1 MLSPGDR
8 VKDYEV
14 IAPLRS
20 GGMAMLYLARRRGV
34 GGFSRLVALK
44 LVHSHLLDHEGINRL
59 FLEEARIAANIAHPN
74 VVNVEEVGQCGGN
87 YFIAMEYVHGVSLG
101 ELLGSLV
108 DRRLRMSPKLCVWL
122 AAQVA
127 EALHAAHE
135 ATGENGVPLRIVH
148 RDVSPQNIL
157 ISHTGHIKLIDFGI
171 AGSQHTSEHDG
182 NGRSVLGKLG
192 YMAPE
197 QLRMQVADRRS
208 DVYALGVTLWEMLTS
223 RNLFRCQR
231 IDDERDWA
239 TREAPP
245 PPSKYSAIAMPALD
259 RAVLKAIACEP
270 DARHE
275 SALAFRAALLRA
287 APAAAQVDAPIF
299 AALMH
304 SMLGAELERRSANW
318 PSDVS
323 RELHLDEIENTP
335 ALNLGELTA
344 DMGGADDSRTARD
357 AAEEDPTTVAEAPSA
372 LRSARPAGPTAADG
386 EERDSAR
393 ARAMVYASA
402 TPSTPQAQ
410 IDTVAVPP
418 SDARPPA
425 GRTLRALSLAAL
437 SLVLGLMLGSLSS
450 GSPPGTALGV
460 ALETQARAAPATPPA
475 RKPTF
480 TVLSEL
486 RLGPA
491 ATVEARGSAREQS
504 NLEVRGSA
512 QSKLEARASSVAAE
526 APGLL
531 PTPRALVASAADAP
545 EPPLVPSQAVASTA
559 EAPARAPVA
568 RLTPAPERR
577 APAHARAAVKRGPAG
592 ARKAMLRPARAKPG
606 GLANRKQK
614 SVPRPRAAMKADA
627 PW

>member
-44 LVHSHLLDHEGINRL
+44 LVHPHLLEQEGINRL

-108 DRRLRMSPKLCVWL
+108 DRRLRMSPKLSVWL

-135 ATGENGVPLRIVH
+135 ATGENGVPLQIVH
-148 RDVSPQNIL
+148 RDISPQNVL

-171 AGSQHTSEHDG
+171 ADSQHTAEHDG
-182 NGRSVLGKLG
+182 HGRSVLGKLG

-197 QLRMQVADRRS
+197 QLRMRAADRRS

-239 TREAPP
+239 TRENPP
-245 PPSKYSAIAMPALD
+245 PPSKYSAIALPALD
-259 RAVLKAIACEP
+259 RVVLKAIACEP
-270 DARHE
+270 AARYE

-287 APAAAQVDAPIF
+287 APSAAQVDAPMF
-299 AALMH
+299 AALLH
-304 SMLGAELERRSANW
+304 SMLGQELERRSANW

-344 DMGGADDSRTARD
+344 DMGGADDSRARD

-372 LRSARPAGPTAADG
+372 LRSARPLAPVAAG
-386 EERDSAR
+386 EEHEHAHAAR
-393 ARAMVYASA
+393 YASA
-402 TPSTPQAQ
+402 TPSSPEAH
-410 IDTVAVPP
+410 IDTLAVPP
-418 SDARPPA
+418 SAARTPA
-425 GRTLRALSLAAL
+425 SRTARALSLAAL
-437 SLVLGLMLGSLSS
+437 SLVLGLMLGSLGS
-450 GSPPGTALGV
+450 GPPPRSVLDVVLEPPSHAAPASTATRKPTRTLLSELTLRPAGAV
-460 ALETQARAAPATPPA
+460 ARAAATDTRAAPTAQQAAAHATQQAPSTASQPA
-475 RKPTF
+475 
-480 TVLSEL
+480 V
-486 RLGPA
+486 G
-491 ATVEARGSAREQS
+491 
-504 NLEVRGSA
+504 
-512 QSKLEARASSVAAE
+512 E
-526 APGLL
+526 APL
-531 PTPRALVASAADAP
+531 
-545 EPPLVPSQAVASTA
+545 
-559 EAPARAPVA
+559 EAPAAAGDEVVAVVAPQPPIKQVGLA
-568 RLTPAPERR
+568 RR
-577 APAHARAAVKRGPAG
+577 APAQTQALKRLPNG
-592 ARKAMLRPARAKPG
+592 ARKPALRPARAKLG
-606 GLANRKQK
+606 QAATRKAK
-614 SVPRPRAAMKADA
+614 SAARPRSAAVPNT